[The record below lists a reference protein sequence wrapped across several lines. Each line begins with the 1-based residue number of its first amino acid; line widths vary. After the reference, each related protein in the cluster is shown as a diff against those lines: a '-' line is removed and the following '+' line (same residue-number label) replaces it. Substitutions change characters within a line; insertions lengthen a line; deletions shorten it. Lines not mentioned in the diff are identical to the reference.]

1 MSRLLLLFVLLQA
14 PHVVG
19 AQEPATAISYSHSIT
34 VPLNAVQL
42 FDKAMEAWTW
52 TFGKEPGAKL
62 LVKDRGKGV
71 LEATGRL
78 NFRSEMLTVREE
90 SMGTVQYHVTLQV
103 RAGECRVV
111 ITELTHTGN
120 RTTARG
126 GIHMGLLTRAEKP
139 VQNVPGI
146 GGGNKTR
153 LYAEVKQQ
161 ADTRVNTVLQAFAS
175 RLRASVEP

>member
-1 MSRLLLLFVLLQA
+1 M
-14 PHVVG
+14 VG